1 MPAAQTYSTIATTTL
16 GSNTNTVTFS
26 SIASSYTDLV
36 LVMSVKNTSGSFYDN
51 LLRYNN
57 DSGSNYSWTR
67 ISGNGS
73 AATSARGSSQTSIQA
88 GWGGT
93 NPAATIVSVQNYSN
107 ATTYKTCL
115 VRTND
120 ADAVTAAYAGL
131 WRSTA
136 TINRIDIVAFSGTD
150 FITGSTFTLYG
161 IAAA

>member
-1 MPAAQTYSTIATTTL
+1 MASTYTPIATTTL

-26 SIASSYTDLV
+26 SIASTYTDLV

-51 LLRYNN
+51 LLQFNS
-57 DSGSNYSWTR
+57 DTASNYSWTR
-67 ISGNGS
+67 ISGNGT
-73 AATSARGSSQTSIQA
+73 AATSARGTSQTSIQA

-93 NPAATIVSVQNYSN
+93 NPATTIVSLQNYSN

-120 ADAVTAAYAGL
+120 VDAVTAAYAGL
-131 WRSTA
+131 WRSTSA
-136 TINRIDIVAFSGTD
+136 INRIDILAYSGTN

-161 IAAA
+161 ILSA

>member
-1 MPAAQTYSTIATTTL
+1 MAAGSTYTPLATTTL

-26 SIASSYTDLV
+26 SIASTYTDLV

-67 ISGNGS
+67 LLGNGS
-73 AATSARGSSQTSIQA
+73 TASSARGSSQTSIQA
-88 GWGGT
+88 GWGGA
-93 NPAATIVSVQNYSN
+93 NPTTTIVSIQNYSN
-107 ATTYKTCL
+107 ATTNKTCL
-115 VRTND
+115 VRSND
-120 ADAVTAAYAGL
+120 ADANTAAYAGL

-136 TINRIDIVAFSGTD
+136 AINRIDVIAFSGTD